1 MSEQAVLSATGLT
14 KTYSDGQQTITVLED
29 LNLEVSAGEWLAIVG
44 ASGAGKSTL
53 LNLLGGL
60 DLPTAGEIAVAGTAL
75 PALSELERSRW
86 RNQRLGFVFQMHH
99 LLPEFSALESVAM
112 PARIGGMSKVAA
124 EAGAFDLLDQLG
136 LAHRATHRPAALS
149 GGERQRVAIAR
160 ALIAEG
166 WQIGLRAHPSHPSDL
181 ERRIATHFGIA
192 DKIQWDTGATFEDA
206 LARYDVAVCSA
217 STTFYQSLYAGWP
230 AIFYEPAYRQ
240 DRAANM
246 ANDPMMTGLV
256 TAKDLSRPVTS
267 DPGELEGLIRSSVEK
282 DSLVSTFPARFASE
296 LAPRF
301 IGPYPHRS
309 DEIAAEFI
317 EHDILQTYAN
327 ACHKPR
333 VENLAAQYESSTESS
348 HI

>member
-60 DLPTAGEIAVAGTAL
+60 DLPTAGEIAVAGRAL
-75 PALSELERSRW
+75 PALSELERSQW

-160 ALIAEG
+160 ALINQPACVLMDEPTGNLDPQTAE
-166 WQIGLRAHPSHPSDL
+166 QVLTTMTALRSLDTAFVVV
-181 ERRIATHFGIA
+181 THDPGIA
-192 DKIQWDTGATFEDA
+192 
-206 LARYDVAVCSA
+206 ARMD
-217 STTFYQSLYAGWP
+217 
-230 AIFYEPAYRQ
+230 RQ
-240 DRAANM
+240 L
-246 ANDPMMTGLV
+246 TLV
-256 TAKDLSRPVTS
+256 DGRLSP
-267 DPGELEGLIRSSVEK
+267 
-282 DSLVSTFPARFASE
+282 
-296 LAPRF
+296 
-301 IGPYPHRS
+301 
-309 DEIAAEFI
+309 
-317 EHDILQTYAN
+317 
-327 ACHKPR
+327 
-333 VENLAAQYESSTESS
+333 
-348 HI
+348 

>member
-14 KTYSDGQQTITVLED
+14 KTYSDGQQTITVLKD

-86 RNQRLGFVFQMHH
+86 RNQQLGFVFQMHH

-160 ALIAEG
+160 ALINQPACVLMDEPTGNLDPQTAE
-166 WQIGLRAHPSHPSDL
+166 QVLTTMTALRSLDTAFVVV
-181 ERRIATHFGIA
+181 THDPGIA
-192 DKIQWDTGATFEDA
+192 
-206 LARYDVAVCSA
+206 ARMD
-217 STTFYQSLYAGWP
+217 
-230 AIFYEPAYRQ
+230 RQ
-240 DRAANM
+240 L
-246 ANDPMMTGLV
+246 TLV
-256 TAKDLSRPVTS
+256 DGRLSP
-267 DPGELEGLIRSSVEK
+267 
-282 DSLVSTFPARFASE
+282 
-296 LAPRF
+296 
-301 IGPYPHRS
+301 
-309 DEIAAEFI
+309 
-317 EHDILQTYAN
+317 
-327 ACHKPR
+327 
-333 VENLAAQYESSTESS
+333 
-348 HI
+348 

>member
-14 KTYSDGQQTITVLED
+14 KTFSDGQQTITVLED
-29 LNLEVSAGEWLAIVG
+29 LNLEVGAGEWLAIVG

-160 ALIAEG
+160 ALINQPACVLMDEPTGNLDPQTAE
-166 WQIGLRAHPSHPSDL
+166 QVLTTMTALRSLDTAFVVV
-181 ERRIATHFGIA
+181 THDPGIA
-192 DKIQWDTGATFEDA
+192 
-206 LARYDVAVCSA
+206 ARMD
-217 STTFYQSLYAGWP
+217 
-230 AIFYEPAYRQ
+230 RQ
-240 DRAANM
+240 L
-246 ANDPMMTGLV
+246 TLV
-256 TAKDLSRPVTS
+256 DGRLSP
-267 DPGELEGLIRSSVEK
+267 
-282 DSLVSTFPARFASE
+282 
-296 LAPRF
+296 
-301 IGPYPHRS
+301 
-309 DEIAAEFI
+309 
-317 EHDILQTYAN
+317 
-327 ACHKPR
+327 
-333 VENLAAQYESSTESS
+333 
-348 HI
+348 